1 MLGNKQAARIFDVK
15 SDTGSI
21 LLALILRFEPMQSA
35 RSLPKVAWTLIPA
48 GVWLSVFMIL
58 PLIIIGVFS
67 LGYRTELGT
76 FSPGFSFHNFLRFF
90 QGPYLNCLWR
100 SIGLSFSTTALC
112 LLLGFPV
119 ASWLAFSVPREKQNL
134 FMVLLTVPISISFLL
149 RIYAWITI
157 LRPTGLAGELMQALG
172 VLHPPALL
180 YTHWAVLLG
189 MVYNYVPY
197 MILPL
202 YAALEKLDWRL
213 VEAAHD
219 LGSTP
224 LQSLFRIV
232 IPLSFRGIVA
242 GVIMVFVPSL
252 GDYVTPDL
260 MGGAKNMYI
269 GSLIQNQYL
278 AVRDWAFGSA
288 VSSILLLLV
297 AVGVFFYLKY
307 AEKPAAV

>member
-1 MLGNKQAARIFDVK
+1 MSRARHRERLSPSRLNLYYRNGIMARPIPK
-15 SDTGSI
+15 SI
-21 LLALILRFEPMQSA
+21 
-35 RSLPKVAWTLIPA
+35 WTLVPA
-48 GVWLSVFMIL
+48 GIWLSLFMIV
-58 PLIIIGVFS
+58 PLAIIIVFS

-76 FSPGFSFHNFLRFF
+76 FAPAFSFHNYVRFF
-90 QGPYLNCLWR
+90 EGPYLNCLWR
-100 SIGLSFSTTALC
+100 SLSLSFSTTALC

-119 ASWLAFSVPREKQNL
+119 AAWLAFNIPKEKQNL

-157 LRPTGLAGELMQALG
+157 LRPTGLATECMQLMGILQ
-172 VLHPPALL
+172 PPVIL
-180 YTHWAVLLG
+180 YTQWAVLLG

-202 YAALEKLDWRL
+202 YAALEKLDLRL

-219 LGSTP
+219 LGATP
-224 LQSLFRIV
+224 LQSFFRVV

-278 AVRDWAFGSA
+278 IVRDWAFGSA
-288 VSSILLLLV
+288 VSTILLLIV
-297 AVGVFFYLKY
+297 AVAVWLYLKY
-307 AEKPAAV
+307 GDKPAVA

>member
-1 MLGNKQAARIFDVK
+1 MN
-15 SDTGSI
+15 STGPI
-21 LLALILRFEPMQSA
+21 
-35 RSLPKVAWTLIPA
+35 PKTIWTLVPA
-48 GVWLSVFMIL
+48 GLWLAAFMIA
-58 PLIIIGVFS
+58 PLVIIVVFS

-76 FSPGFSFHNFLRFF
+76 FAPGFSFHNYLRFF

-100 SIGLSFSTTALC
+100 SIVLSFGTTGLC
-112 LLLGFPV
+112 LLMGFPV
-119 ASWLAFSVPREKQNL
+119 AAWLAFNVPKEKQNL

-149 RIYAWITI
+149 RLYAWITI
-157 LRPTGLAGELMQALG
+157 LRPTGVASGLMESLG
-172 VLHPPALL
+172 IIHPPVIL
-180 YTHWAVLLG
+180 YTQWAVLLG

-202 YAALEKLDWRL
+202 YAALEKLDLRL

-219 LGSTP
+219 LGATP
-224 LQSLFRIV
+224 WQSFLQV
-232 IPLSFRGIVA
+232 VMPLSFRGIVA

-278 AVRDWAFGSA
+278 SVRDWAFGSA
-288 VSSILLLLV
+288 VSTVLLIIV
-297 AVGVFFYLKY
+297 GFAVWLYLKY
-307 AEKPAAV
+307 GDKSVVA

>member
-1 MLGNKQAARIFDVK
+1 MSQARPI
-15 SDTGSI
+15 
-21 LLALILRFEPMQSA
+21 
-35 RSLPKVAWTLIPA
+35 PKAIWTLVPA
-48 GVWLSVFMIL
+48 GLWLSAFMIA
-58 PLIIIGVFS
+58 PLVIIGFFS

-76 FSPGFSFHNFLRFF
+76 FAPGFSFHNYLRFI

-100 SIGLSFSTTALC
+100 SVVLSCTTTGLC
-112 LLLGFPV
+112 LLMGFPV
-119 ASWLAFSVPREKQNL
+119 AAWLAFNVSKEKQNL

-149 RIYAWITI
+149 RLYAWITI
-157 LRPTGLAGELMQALG
+157 LRPTGLATGILESIG
-172 VLHPPALL
+172 FSHPPVLL
-180 YTHWAVLLG
+180 YTQWAVLLG

-202 YAALEKLDWRL
+202 YAALEKLDLRL

-219 LGSTP
+219 LGATP
-224 LQSLFRIV
+224 WQSLTRV
-232 IPLSFRGIVA
+232 VVPLSFRGIVA

-278 AVRDWAFGSA
+278 MVRDWAFGSA
-288 VSSILLLLV
+288 VSTVLLIIV
-297 AVGVFFYLKY
+297 GFAVWLYLKY
-307 AEKPAAV
+307 GDKSAIA

>member
-1 MLGNKQAARIFDVK
+1 MQMARPISK
-15 SDTGSI
+15 TI
-21 LLALILRFEPMQSA
+21 
-35 RSLPKVAWTLIPA
+35 WTLVPA
-48 GVWLSVFMIL
+48 GIWLAVFMIV

-76 FSPGFSFHNFLRFF
+76 FAPGFSIHNYLRFV

-100 SIGLSFSTTALC
+100 SIGLSCSTTGLC

-119 ASWLAFSVPREKQNL
+119 AAWLAFSVPKAQQNL

-149 RIYAWITI
+149 RLYAWITI
-157 LRPTGLAGELMQALG
+157 LRPTGLASHLLESAGIAN
-172 VLHPPALL
+172 PPVIL
-180 YTHWAVLLG
+180 YTQWAVLLG

-202 YAALEKLDWRL
+202 YASLEKLDLRM

-219 LGSTP
+219 LGANGW
-224 LQSLFRIV
+224 QSLFRVV

-242 GVIMVFVPSL
+242 GIIMVFVPSL

-260 MGGAKNMYI
+260 LGGAKNMYI

-288 VSSILLLLV
+288 VSTVLLV
-297 AVGVFFYLKY
+297 IVGVGVWLYLKY
-307 AEKPAAV
+307 GDKSAVA

>member
-1 MLGNKQAARIFDVK
+1 MSSVR
-15 SDTGSI
+15 
-21 LLALILRFEPMQSA
+21 P
-35 RSLPKVAWTLIPA
+35 LPKSIWTLVPA
-48 GVWLSVFMIL
+48 GIWLSVFMIL

-67 LGYRTELGT
+67 LGDRTDLGT
-76 FSPGFSFHNFLRFF
+76 FAPGFDFHNYVRFV
-90 QGPYLNCLWR
+90 QGPYLHCLWR
-100 SIGLSFSTTALC
+100 SIALSCSTTALC
-112 LLLGFPV
+112 LLLGFPT
-119 ASWLAFSVPREKQNL
+119 AAWLAFIVPKAKQNL

-157 LRPTGLAGELMQALG
+157 LRPTGLASNLLISAG
-172 VLHPPALL
+172 VVNPPVVL
-180 YTHWAVLLG
+180 YTQWAVVLG
-189 MVYNYVPY
+189 MVYNYIPY

-202 YAALEKLDWRL
+202 YAALEKLDLRL

-219 LGSTP
+219 LGATP
-224 LQSLFRIV
+224 WESLFRVIV
-232 IPLSFRGIVA
+232 PLSFRGIVA

-288 VSSILLLLV
+288 VSTVLLV
-297 AVGVFFYLKY
+297 IVAIGVWLYLKY
-307 AEKPAAV
+307 GDKPAIA

>member
-1 MLGNKQAARIFDVK
+1 MQATRA
-15 SDTGSI
+15 
-21 LLALILRFEPMQSA
+21 M
-35 RSLPKVAWTLIPA
+35 PKLMWTLIPA
-48 GVWLSVFMIL
+48 GIWLSIFMIV
-58 PLIIIGVFS
+58 PLIIIVVFS

-76 FSPGFSFHNFLRFF
+76 FHLGFSFDNYFRFVN
-90 QGPYLNCLWR
+90 GPYLNCLLR
-100 SIGLSFSTTALC
+100 SAELSFSTTSFC

-119 ASWLAFSVPREKQNL
+119 AAWLAFCVPKDKQNL

-157 LRPTGLAGELMQALG
+157 LRPTGLASSFMEAIGIAD
-172 VLHPPALL
+172 PPVML
-180 YTHWAVLLG
+180 YTQWAVLLG

-213 VEAAHD
+213 VEAAYD
-219 LGSTP
+219 LGATAWQA
-224 LQSLFRIV
+224 LWRVI

-278 AVRDWAFGSA
+278 VVRDWAFGSA
-288 VSSILLLLV
+288 VSTVLLII
-297 AVGVFFYLKY
+297 VGFGVYYYLKY
-307 AEKPAAV
+307 GEKSSVV

>member
-1 MLGNKQAARIFDVK
+1 M
-15 SDTGSI
+15 
-21 LLALILRFEPMQSA
+21 A
-35 RSLPKVAWTLIPA
+35 RSHPKAAWTLIPA
-48 GVWLSVFMIL
+48 GIWLSLFMIV
-58 PLIIIGVFS
+58 PLAIIIVFS

-76 FSPGFSFHNFLRFF
+76 FAPGFSFHNFTRFL

-100 SIGLSFSTTALC
+100 SICLSCTTTGLC
-112 LLLGFPV
+112 LAFGFPV
-119 ASWLAFSVPREKQNL
+119 AAWLAFCVSKERQNL
-134 FMVLLTVPISISFLL
+134 FMVLLTVPLSISFLL

-157 LRPTGLAGELMQALG
+157 LRPTGLASGIMESMGLAN
-172 VLHPPALL
+172 PPFIL
-180 YTHWAVLLG
+180 YTDWAVLLG

-213 VEAAHD
+213 VEASQD
-219 LGSTP
+219 LGATGF
-224 LQSLFRIV
+224 QSVFKVIV
-232 IPLSFRGIVA
+232 PLSFRGIVA

-288 VSSILLLLV
+288 VSTILLIIV
-297 AVGVFFYLKY
+297 SFAVWLYLRY
-307 AEKPAAV
+307 GEKNSAIA

>member
-1 MLGNKQAARIFDVK
+1 
-15 SDTGSI
+15 
-21 LLALILRFEPMQSA
+21 
-35 RSLPKVAWTLIPA
+35 
-48 GVWLSVFMIL
+48 
-58 PLIIIGVFS
+58 
-67 LGYRTELGT
+67 
-76 FSPGFSFHNFLRFF
+76 
-90 QGPYLNCLWR
+90 
-100 SIGLSFSTTALC
+100 
-112 LLLGFPV
+112 
-119 ASWLAFSVPREKQNL
+119 
-134 FMVLLTVPISISFLL
+134 MVLLTVPISISFLL

-157 LRPTGLAGELMQALG
+157 LRPTGLATECMHMMGILQ
-172 VLHPPALL
+172 PPVIL

-202 YAALEKLDWRL
+202 YASLEKLDLRL

-219 LGSTP
+219 LGATP
-224 LQSLFRIV
+224 FQSFFRVV

-278 AVRDWAFGSA
+278 IVRDWAFGSA
-288 VSSILLLLV
+288 VSTVLLCIV
-297 AVGVFFYLKY
+297 AVAVWLYLKY
-307 AEKPAAV
+307 GDKEAVA